1 MYFLQAHFKDGEEWL
16 SVNRE
21 TNALN
26 SWRWAADKGSK
37 EGLWRLGL
45 VYSKIGVS
53 YFGPE
58 RARRL
63 ALPDYP
69 RAIKYFAMSSAL
81 GYSDAQ
87 FHLACMYVNGEGVTQ
102 NHAEATRLL
111 LNAAD
116 SEHMNAAHMLAM
128 WYCHG
133 GNGVKQD
140 HSAAARIF
148 QTLVDV
154 DFYDLERRGVLNKI
168 QPMGYWPKDARFKK
182 DASYQLGLLYLRGD
196 GVVQNYAEAASHF
209 RNGPKHW
216 EPYMYKRNCQESDY
230 ELGLLYFDGL
240 GVEQDYKM
248 AIKLLEFDHY
258 VFYKSSRHMLFKL
271 SMYLKLG
278 ELYLKLNLNAKAVH
292 LFRSVMS
299 FSARFGSDFAAASI
313 LAAKFLTDINIKG
326 EGTGQDH
333 VEAARLFKFVAA
345 KLGTKSAQ
353 RSCATALPPISYPFC
368 GGCGGVDVCNF
379 GPCRNVCS
387 LCQVEDARSD
397 AHTCYDCFKVTRHLF

>member
-1 MYFLQAHFKDGEEWL
+1 MYFLQAHFKDGEEWFG
-16 SVNRE
+16 VNWYDK
-21 TNALN
+21 ALN

-37 EGLWRLGL
+37 EGMWRLGL
-45 VYSKIGVS
+45 VYSRFGVS
-53 YFGPE
+53 YFGS
-58 RARRL
+58 RL

-116 SEHMNAAHMLAM
+116 SKHMNAAHMLAM

-196 GVVQNYAEAASHF
+196 GVVQNYAKAASHF
-209 RNGPKHW
+209 RNNPKNFH
-216 EPYMYKRNCQESDY
+216 
-230 ELGLLYFDGL
+230 
-240 GVEQDYKM
+240 
-248 AIKLLEFDHY
+248 
-258 VFYKSSRHMLFKL
+258 KSS
-271 SMYLKLG
+271 Y
-278 ELYLKLNLNAKAVH
+278 Y
-292 LFRSVMS
+292 
-299 FSARFGSDFAAASI
+299 
-313 LAAKFLTDINIKG
+313 
-326 EGTGQDH
+326 
-333 VEAARLFKFVAA
+333 
-345 KLGTKSAQ
+345 
-353 RSCATALPPISYPFC
+353 
-368 GGCGGVDVCNF
+368 
-379 GPCRNVCS
+379 RNY
-387 LCQVEDARSD
+387 QE
-397 AHTCYDCFKVTRHLF
+397 